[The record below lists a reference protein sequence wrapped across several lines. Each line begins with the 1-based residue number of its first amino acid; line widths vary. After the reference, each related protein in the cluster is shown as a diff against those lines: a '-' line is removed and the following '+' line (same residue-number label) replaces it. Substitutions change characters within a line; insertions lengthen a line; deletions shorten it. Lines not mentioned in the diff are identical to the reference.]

1 MRKIFLALSILLA
14 TGMAHAADPS
24 MSGMDM
30 SHMDMSGG
38 KMSMP
43 SSSPQNPLAG
53 LSMDQQMVLCSHLQT
68 LSRQR
73 STLTPKMKQQLAA
86 CQKMDMGMSNSS
98 MQGQPAPGETL
109 DR

>member
-1 MRKIFLALSILLA
+1 MRKTFLALTVLLA

-24 MSGMDM
+24 MPGMDM

-38 KMSMP
+38 TMSMP
-43 SSSPQNPLAG
+43 SSSTQNPLAG

-86 CQKMDMGMSNSS
+86 CQKMDMGMSN
-98 MQGQPAPGETL
+98 QPAPGETL

>member
-1 MRKIFLALSILLA
+1 MRKIFLALTVLLA
-14 TGMAHAADPS
+14 TGMARAADPS

-30 SHMDMSGG
+30 SHMDMSSG

-43 SSSPQNPLAG
+43 SSNTQNPLAG

-86 CQKMDMGMSNSS
+86 CQKMDMGMTS
-98 MQGQPAPGETL
+98 QPAPGETL

>member
-1 MRKIFLALSILLA
+1 MRKTFLALTVLLA
-14 TGMAHAADPS
+14 TGMARAAAPS
-24 MSGMDM
+24 MPGMDM

-38 KMSMP
+38 KMAMP
-43 SSSPQNPLAG
+43 SSSAQKPLAG

-68 LSRQR
+68 LSRQK

-86 CQKMDMGMSNSS
+86 CQKMDMGMTSQS
-98 MQGQPAPGETL
+98 APGETL

>member
-1 MRKIFLALSILLA
+1 
-14 TGMAHAADPS
+14 

-43 SSSPQNPLAG
+43 SSSTQNPLAG

-86 CQKMDMGMSNSS
+86 CQKMDMSMSN
-98 MQGQPAPGETL
+98 QPAPGETL

>member
-1 MRKIFLALSILLA
+1 M
-14 TGMAHAADPS
+14 P
-24 MSGMDM
+24 GMDM

-43 SSSPQNPLAG
+43 SSSTQNPLAG

-68 LSRQR
+68 LSRQK

-86 CQKMDMGMSNSS
+86 CQKMDMGMTS
-98 MQGQPAPGETL
+98 QPAPGETL

>member
-1 MRKIFLALSILLA
+1 MRKIFLALTALLA
-14 TGMAHAADPS
+14 TGTAYADPS
-24 MSGMDM
+24 MPGMDM
-30 SHMDMSGG
+30 SG
-38 KMSMP
+38 KSSMTMP
-43 SSSPQNPLAG
+43 SSAKAQDPLAG